1 MNQTESPSDSSI
13 KLSTGS
19 VTIEELE
26 AIFSAL
32 PAEISF
38 VDKND
43 IVKFFSNKPD
53 RLFLRGKGALGKD
66 LRLCHPP
73 RFQAV
78 MEKIIQDFKSG
89 KEDRALFWRSSHKD
103 KFTSIEYIALRNEK
117 QEYLGT
123 LEVVQDVTEVRT
135 LDGDRNELVYSPKG
149 SQKKEK

>member
-1 MNQTESPSDSSI
+1 MNQTDQPSADSI

-19 VTIEELE
+19 LSIEELE
-26 AIFSAL
+26 AIFSNL

-78 MEKIIQDFKSG
+78 MQQIIQDFKSG
-89 KEDRALFWRSSHKD
+89 KEDRALFWRSAHKD
-103 KFTSIEYIALRNEK
+103 KFTSIEYIALRND
-117 QEYLGT
+117 QNEYLGT
-123 LEVVQDVTEVRT
+123 LEVVQDISEMRT
-135 LDGDRNELVYSPKG
+135 LEGDQNELVYA
-149 SQKKEK
+149 KKK

>member
-1 MNQTESPSDSSI
+1 MCQTDQSSDERI

-19 VTIEELE
+19 LTIEELE
-26 AIFSAL
+26 AIFSKL

-43 IVKFFSNKPD
+43 VVKFFSDKPD

-78 MEKIIQDFKSG
+78 MQQIIQDFKSG
-89 KEDRALFWRSSHKD
+89 KEDRALFWRSAHKD
-103 KFTSIEYIALRNEK
+103 KFISIEYIALRDEK
-117 QEYLGT
+117 NEYLGT
-123 LEVVQDVTEVRT
+123 LEVVQDISEMRT
-135 LDGDRNELVYSPKG
+135 LEGDRNELVYA
-149 SQKKEK
+149 KKI

>member
-1 MNQTESPSDSSI
+1 MEDLNSSKNNI

-19 VTIEELE
+19 FTIEELE

-32 PAEISF
+32 PEEISF

-53 RLFLRGKGALGKD
+53 RLFLRGKGALGKN

-73 RFQAV
+73 RFQAA

-89 KEDRALFWRSSHKD
+89 KENRALFWRSSHKE
-103 KFTSIEYIALRNEK
+103 KFISIEYIALRNENK
-117 QEYLGT
+117 EYLGT
-123 LEVVQDVTEVRT
+123 LEVVQDITEIRS
-135 LDGDRNELVYSPKG
+135 LKGDQHELIYSTK
-149 SQKKEK
+149 